1 VRPYEYMLLSLG
13 WNDALAQAFARFA
26 ADELVPARV
35 SVAYGATFRVITAEG
50 DYLADITGRMRHE
63 AQGRRDLPAV
73 GDWVAVKPTT
83 IAGGRATIQ
92 GILPRTSI
100 FSRKAAGT
108 DTTEQIL
115 ATNVDTALLM
125 TAFDQDLNLRRIERY
140 LALTWES
147 GAAPVIL
154 VNKSDLSDEVETLR
168 AEVDRIALG
177 VPVLAISAKQN
188 EGLDAL
194 APYLIPGRTLVVLG
208 SSGVGKSTLI
218 NRLMGEE
225 HFKTREVRDDDH
237 RGRHTTTH
245 RELVVLPSGA
255 ILIDTPGMRELQLW
269 SADAGMAGAFDD
281 IAALA
286 ADCYFADCQH
296 ATEPKCAVKQ
306 AVERGEMPADRLAN
320 FHKLQAEQA
329 ALLARQ
335 DTVAQQD
342 RKKRDRQ
349 GSKAVRNYYQL
360 NPQKGQ
366 K

>member
-1 VRPYEYMLLSLG
+1 MTLTNLG
-13 WNDALAQAFARFA
+13 WTPTLDEAFAPHA
-26 ADELVPARV
+26 AEGLVPARV
-35 SVAYGATFRVITAEG
+35 SVAYGATFRVMTPEG

-92 GILPRTSI
+92 AILPRTSI

-154 VNKSDLSDEVETLR
+154 VNKSDLSDKVESLR
-168 AEVDRIALG
+168 AGVDAIALG

-194 APYLIPGRTLVVLG
+194 APYLLPGKTLVVLG

-225 HFKTREVRDDDH
+225 RFRTNEVREDDH

-269 SADAGMAGAFDD
+269 SAEAGVGEAFDD
-281 IAALA
+281 ITLLA
-286 ADCYFADCQH
+286 AGCYFADCRH
-296 ATEPKCAVKQ
+296 DTEPKCAVKQ
-306 AVERGEMPADRLAN
+306 AIEAGTLAAERLAN
-320 FHKLQAEQA
+320 FHKLGAEQT
-329 ALLARQ
+329 ALAARQ
-335 DTVAQQD
+335 DTLAQQE
-342 RKKRDRQ
+342 RKKRDRT
-349 GSKAVRNYYQL
+349 GSRAIRNYYQL

>member
-269 SADAGMAGAFDD
+269 SADAGVAGAFDD
-281 IAALA
+281 ITALA

>member
-1 VRPYEYMLLSLG
+1 MLKALG
-13 WNDALAQAFARFA
+13 WNDTFEQTFAPHA
-26 ADELVPARV
+26 AEGFVPARV
-35 SVAYGATFRVITAEG
+35 SIAYGATFRVITADG
-50 DYLADITGRMRHE
+50 DHLADVTGRMRHD

-73 GDWVAVKPTT
+73 GDWVAIKPTT

-92 GILPRTSI
+92 AILPRTSV

-125 TAFDQDLNLRRIERY
+125 TAFDQDLNLRRLERY
-140 LALTWES
+140 LAMTWES
-147 GAAPVIL
+147 GASPVIL
-154 VNKSDLSDEVETLR
+154 VNKSDLTDQVDALR
-168 AEVDRIALG
+168 ADVDRIALG
-177 VPVLAISAKQN
+177 VPVHAISARQSD
-188 EGLDAL
+188 GLEAL
-194 APYLIPGRTLVVLG
+194 APYLVAGKTLVVLG

-218 NRLMGEE
+218 NRLVGDERL
-225 HFKTREVRDDDH
+225 KTSEVREDDH

-245 RELVVLPSGA
+245 RELIVLPTGA

-269 SADAGMAGAFDD
+269 SADAGLVGAFDD
-281 IAALA
+281 IARLG

-306 AVERGEMPADRLAN
+306 AVERGDLPAERLAG
-320 FHKLQAEQA
+320 FQKLQAEQT

-335 DTVAQQD
+335 DTLAQQV
-342 RKKRDRQ
+342 RKKRDRE
-349 GSKAVRNYYQL
+349 GSRAIRNYYHL
-360 NPQKGQ
+360 KPEKGQ

>member
-1 VRPYEYMLLSLG
+1 MNLTNLG
-13 WNDALAQAFARFA
+13 WTPTLDEVFAPHA
-26 ADELVPARV
+26 ADGFVPARV
-35 SVAYGATFRVITAEG
+35 SVAYGATFRVITPEG

-83 IAGGRATIQ
+83 IAGGRASIQ
-92 GILPRTSI
+92 AILPRTSI

-125 TAFDQDLNLRRIERY
+125 TAFDQDLNLRRMERY
-140 LALTWES
+140 LAMTWEA
-147 GAAPVIL
+147 GASPVIL
-154 VNKSDLSDEVETLR
+154 VNKSDLSDAVEALR
-168 AEVDRIALG
+168 ADVDSIALG
-177 VPVLAISAKQN
+177 VPVLAISAKHN

-194 APYLIPGRTLVVLG
+194 LPYLLPGKTLVVLG

-225 HFKTREVRDDDH
+225 RFRTNDVREDDR

-269 SADAGMAGAFDD
+269 SADAGMIGAFDD
-281 IAALA
+281 IETLA
-286 ADCYFADCQH
+286 ADCYFADCRH
-296 ATEPKCAVKQ
+296 GTEPKCAVKQ
-306 AVERGEMPADRLAN
+306 AVAAGTLPAERLAS
-320 FHKLQAEQA
+320 FHKLHAEQT
-329 ALLARQ
+329 ALAARQ
-335 DTVAQQD
+335 DTLAQQE
-342 RKKRDRQ
+342 RKKRDRT
-349 GSKAVRNYYQL
+349 GSRAIRNYYQL

>member
-1 VRPYEYMLLSLG
+1 MLLSLG
-13 WNDALAQAFARFA
+13 WNDALAQAFAPHA
-26 ADELVPARV
+26 AEGLVPARV
-35 SVAYGATFRVITAEG
+35 SVAYGATFRVITADG

-83 IAGGRATIQ
+83 MAGGRATIQ
-92 GILPRTSI
+92 AILPRTSV

-125 TAFDQDLNLRRIERY
+125 TAFDQDLNLRRLERY
-140 LALTWES
+140 LAMTWES
-147 GAAPVIL
+147 GASPVIL
-154 VNKSDLSDEVETLR
+154 VNKSDLSDHVDVLR
-168 AEVDRIALG
+168 ADVDRIALG
-177 VPVLAISAKQN
+177 VPVHAISAKHSD
-188 EGLDAL
+188 GLDAL
-194 APYLIPGRTLVVLG
+194 APYLVAGRTLVVLG

-225 HFKTREVRDDDH
+225 HFKTREVRDHDH

-281 IAALA
+281 IASLA
-286 ADCYFADCQH
+286 AGCYFADCQH
-296 ATEPKCAVKQ
+296 AAEPKCAVKQ
-306 AVERGEMPADRLAN
+306 AVERGEMPADRLAS

>member
-1 VRPYEYMLLSLG
+1 MALIDLG
-13 WNDALAQAFARFA
+13 WTPALAEAFAPHA
-26 ADELVPARV
+26 AEGLVPARV
-35 SVAYGATFRVITAEG
+35 SIAYGATFRVITADG
-50 DYLADITGRMRHE
+50 DFLADVTGRMRHE

-73 GDWVAVKPTT
+73 GDWVAIKPTT

-92 GILPRTSI
+92 AILPRTSV

-115 ATNVDTALLM
+115 ATNVDVAFLM
-125 TAFDQDLNLRRIERY
+125 TAFDQDLNLRRLERY
-140 LALTWES
+140 LAMTWES
-147 GAAPVIL
+147 GASPVIL
-154 VNKSDLSDEVETLR
+154 VNKADLTDEVDALR
-168 AEVDRIALG
+168 ADVDRIALG
-177 VPVLAISAKQN
+177 VPVHAISAKHS
-188 EGLDAL
+188 EGLDEL
-194 APYLIPGRTLVVLG
+194 APYLVAGRTLVVLG

-218 NRLMGEE
+218 NRLVGDERLR
-225 HFKTREVRDDDH
+225 TSEVREDDH

-245 RELVVLPSGA
+245 RELIVLPMGA

-269 SADAGMAGAFDD
+269 SADAGMVEAFDD
-281 IAALA
+281 IATLA

-306 AVERGEMPADRLAN
+306 AVERGDMPADRLAG
-320 FHKLQAEQA
+320 FHKLQAEQV

-335 DTVAQQD
+335 DTLAQQD

>member
-1 VRPYEYMLLSLG
+1 MLTDLG
-13 WNDALAQAFARFA
+13 WNDTFEQAFAPHA
-26 ADELVPARV
+26 AEGFVPARV
-35 SVAYGATFRVITAEG
+35 SIAYGATFRVMTG
-50 DYLADITGRMRHE
+50 DGDHLADVTGRMRHE
-63 AQGRRDLPAV
+63 AHGRRDLPAV

-92 GILPRTSI
+92 AILPRASV
-100 FSRKAAGT
+100 FSRRAAGT

-115 ATNVDTALLM
+115 ATNVDVALLM
-125 TAFDQDLNLRRIERY
+125 TAFDQDLNLRRLERY
-140 LALTWES
+140 LALTWEA
-147 GAAPVIL
+147 GASPVIL
-154 VNKSDLSDEVETLR
+154 VNKADLTDQADALR

-177 VPVLAISAKQN
+177 VPVHAISARQG
-188 EGLDAL
+188 EGIDAL
-194 APYLIPGRTLVVLG
+194 APYLVAGKTLVVLG

-218 NRLMGEE
+218 NRLMGED

-269 SADAGMAGAFDD
+269 SAESGVAEAFDD
-281 IAALA
+281 ISALGA
-286 ADCYFADCQH
+286 GCYFADCQH
-296 ATEPKCAVKQ
+296 ESEPRCAVKQ
-306 AVERGEMPADRLAN
+306 AVKDGTLPAERLAN
-320 FHKLQAEQA
+320 FHKLRADQD
-329 ALLARQ
+329 ALAARQ
-335 DTVAQQD
+335 DTLAQQE

>member
-1 VRPYEYMLLSLG
+1 VGPYEYMLLSLG
-13 WNDALAQAFARFA
+13 WNDALAQAFAPFA

>member
-1 VRPYEYMLLSLG
+1 MLLSLG
-13 WNDALAQAFARFA
+13 WNDALAQAFAPFA

-269 SADAGMAGAFDD
+269 SADAGVAGAFDD
-281 IAALA
+281 ITALA